1 MSKKNGDAGVGK
13 DDKNR
18 KNKTQG
24 DKRKKEITQ
33 YDCC

>member
-18 KNKTQG
+18 KNKTQ
-24 DKRKKEITQ
+24 KEIKEKMR
-33 YDCC
+33 